1 MNPRVKAV
9 VPEHDYKLRITFDTN
24 EVKQFDVKP
33 YLDKGVFRQLQDPAQ
48 FQTVRPFLGSVEWQG
63 GQDLC
68 PDTLYRQSVAISN

>member
-9 VPEHDYKLRITFDTN
+9 VPELDYKLRITFDTN

-33 YLDKGVFRQLQDPAQ
+33 YLDKGVFRQLQDIAQ

-68 PDTLYRQSVAISN
+68 PDTLYRHSIAIA

>member
-9 VPEHDYKLRITFDTN
+9 VPELAYKLRIMFDNN
-24 EVKQFDVKP
+24 EVKQFDVNP

-48 FQTVRPFLGSVEWQG
+48 FQTVRPFLGSIEWQG

-68 PDTLYRQSVAISN
+68 PDTLYRQSVSIN